1 MELTL
6 TNSTYIT
13 VGRNGK
19 GIPYMKSSHLVTQ
32 TNELVEASY
41 RITLDEKR
49 LLLSAISQIDSR
61 GEIPPEITVSAEDFA
76 NVFGLQV
83 ESTYSQL
90 QDAGTR
96 LYERDMFFKSRGD
109 KGRQRWVDRIVYH
122 DKQGKISLSFSAHL
136 HPHLSQLIGKF
147 TRYTLENVKNLKSI
161 HSIRLYELLAQYL
174 EEGSRFIGVDDL
186 RVMFDL
192 IDKYPKYADL
202 RKWVIDP
209 AVEEINTKSNL
220 MVSYKPEKKGR
231 TVVRLWFTI
240 ADKKQNEFKF

>member
-1 MELTL
+1 M
-6 TNSTYIT
+6 
-13 VGRNGK
+13 V
-19 GIPYMKSSHLVTQ
+19 KSSHVVSQ

-41 RITLDEKR
+41 KITLDEKR
-49 LLLSAISQIDSR
+49 LLLAAISQIDSR
-61 GEIPPEITVSAEDFA
+61 GDIPAEITVSAEDFA

-90 QDAGTR
+90 KEAVSR
-96 LYERDMFFKSRGD
+96 LYERDMIFKSRGD

-122 DKQGKISLSFSAHL
+122 DRQGKITLSFSAHL
-136 HPHLSQLIGKF
+136 HPHLSQLIGNF
-147 TRYTLENVKNLKSI
+147 TRYTLANVKYLKST

-174 EEGSRFIGVDDL
+174 DEGSRFIGIDDL

-192 IDKYPKYADL
+192 TDKYHAYADL

-209 AVEEINTKSNL
+209 AVEEINGKSNL
-220 MVSYKPEKKGR
+220 TVTYKPEKKAR

-240 ADKKQNEFKF
+240 ADKKQNSFEF